1 MVLAN
6 HIDTLCV
13 RKDRVNCN
21 MLSTN
26 THIYA
31 REGRSAVKHFLKSNF
46 VAKSLKTSEKH
57 ERN

>member
-6 HIDTLCV
+6 HIDTHCV
-13 RKDRVNCN
+13 RKDRVNSN

-26 THIYA
+26 MHIYA
-31 REGRSAVKHFLKSNF
+31 REGRSAAKHFLKSKF

-57 ERN
+57 E